1 MKLKDLYSFLKKDLQ
16 QIEDQLVESVR
27 SDQKQIHTAGAELLK
42 AGGKRIRPV
51 FVLLSAQFGTYN
63 IHQVKKPAA
72 ALELIHMAS
81 LVHDDVV
88 DDADMRRGR
97 KTVKAK
103 YDNKIA
109 MYTGDFIF
117 ASALKLMSEI
127 EIPRAHQIL
136 AQGMKEMCLG
146 EIEQIN
152 EQYDT
157 DQNIRKYFKRIKR
170 KTALLIAL
178 SCQLGAITSK
188 ADVSLQKKLY
198 DFGFSVGMA
207 FQITD
212 DILDFTAS
220 EKQLG
225 KPAGSDLKQGN
236 LTLPVLYT
244 IYQYPEM
251 KEKLDSY
258 YDKKEPAQLAELLKD
273 IKELG
278 GIDYATKISD
288 KYLKRAKLAAESL
301 PETDARD
308 SLLKVADYIAGRKF

>member
-16 QIEDQLVESVR
+16 QIEDQLVESVC

-251 KEKLDSY
+251 KKKLDAY

>member
-16 QIEDQLVESVR
+16 QIEDQLAVSVS
-27 SDQKQIHTAGAELLK
+27 SDQPMIHTAGMELLK

-63 IHQVKKPAA
+63 INHVKKPAA

-97 KTVKAK
+97 ETVKAK
-103 YDNKIA
+103 YDSKIA
-109 MYTGDFIF
+109 MYTGDYIF
-117 ASALKLMSEI
+117 ASALKLMTDI
-127 EIPRAHQIL
+127 DIPRAHQIL

-152 EQYDT
+152 EQFDT

-188 ADVSLQKKLY
+188 ADVSLQKMLY
-198 DFGFSVGMA
+198 EFGYCVGMA

-236 LTLPVLYT
+236 ITLPALFT
-244 IYQYPEM
+244 ICEYPEV
-251 KEKLDSY
+251 KEKLNLYYQNKDS
-258 YDKKEPAQLAELLKD
+258 ELLAELLKD
-273 IKELG
+273 IKRLG
-278 GIDYATKISD
+278 GIEYASRISE
-288 KYLKRAKLAAESL
+288 KYLNRAKKAARSL
-301 PETDARD
+301 PDTDARD

>member
-16 QIEDQLVESVR
+16 LIEDQLAVSVS
-27 SDQKQIHTAGAELLK
+27 SDQPMIHTAGMELLK

-63 IHQVKKPAA
+63 ISQVKKPAA

-97 KTVKAK
+97 ETVKAK

-109 MYTGDFIF
+109 MYTGDYIF
-117 ASALKLMSEI
+117 ASALKLMTDI

-152 EQYDT
+152 EQFDT

-188 ADVSLQKKLY
+188 ADVSLQRLLY
-198 DFGFSVGMA
+198 EFGYCVGMA

-236 LTLPVLYT
+236 ITLPALFT
-244 IYQYPEM
+244 IRNYPEV
-251 KEKLDSY
+251 KEKLDLY
-258 YDKKEPAQLAELLKD
+258 YQNGNSELLKELLKD
-273 IKELG
+273 IKSHG
-278 GIDYATKISD
+278 GIEYASQISA
-288 KYLKRAKLAAESL
+288 KYLNRAKNAARSL
-301 PETDARD
+301 PDTDARD
-308 SLLKVADYIAGRKF
+308 SLLKVADFIAGRKF

>member
-16 QIEDQLVESVR
+16 QIEDQLVQSVS
-27 SDQKQIHTAGAELLK
+27 SDQPLIQTAGMELLK
-42 AGGKRIRPV
+42 AGGKRIRPL

-63 IHQVKKPAA
+63 IHLIKKPAA

-103 YDNKIA
+103 YDNKVA
-109 MYTGDFIF
+109 MYTGDYIF
-117 ASALKLMSEI
+117 ASALKLMTDI
-127 EIPRAHQIL
+127 NIPRAHQIL

-152 EQYDT
+152 EQFDT
-157 DQNIRKYFKRIKR
+157 DQNVRKYFKRIKR

-178 SCQLGAITSK
+178 SCQLGAITSM
-188 ADVSLQKKLY
+188 ADASLQKKLY
-198 DFGFSVGMA
+198 EFGYCVGMA

-236 LTLPVLYT
+236 ITLPVLIT
-244 IYQYPEM
+244 INKHPEI
-251 KEKLDSY
+251 KDKLNLYYESKDSVL
-258 YDKKEPAQLAELLKD
+258 LAELLKD
-273 IKELG
+273 MKQLG
-278 GIDYATKISD
+278 GIESASRISE
-288 KYLKRAKLAAESL
+288 KYLNRAKLAASSL

-308 SLLKVADYIAGRKF
+308 SLLKVADFIAGRKF

>member
-1 MKLKDLYSFLKKDLQ
+1 MQ

-63 IHQVKKPAA
+63 IQQVKKPAA

-127 EIPRAHQIL
+127 EIPRAHQVL

-251 KEKLDSY
+251 KEKLDAY
-258 YDKKEPAQLAELLKD
+258 YESNEPAQLAELLKD

-278 GIDYATKISD
+278 GIDYATKVSD

>member
-251 KEKLDSY
+251 KEKLDAY

-288 KYLKRAKLAAESL
+288 KYLKRAKMAAESL

>member
-1 MKLKDLYSFLKKDLQ
+1 MQ

-251 KEKLDSY
+251 KEKLDAY

>member
-1 MKLKDLYSFLKKDLQ
+1 VKLKDLYSFLKKDLQ
-16 QIEDQLVESVR
+16 QIEDQLVLSVR
-27 SDQKQIHTAGAELLK
+27 SDQPMIHKAGMELLK

-63 IHQVKKPAA
+63 IQQVKKPAA

-97 KTVKAK
+97 ETVKAK
-103 YDNKIA
+103 YDSKIA
-109 MYTGDFIF
+109 MYTGDYIF
-117 ASALKLMSEI
+117 ASALKLMTDI

-152 EQYDT
+152 EQFDT

-188 ADVSLQKKLY
+188 ADVSLQKMLY
-198 DFGFSVGMA
+198 EFGYCVGMA

-236 LTLPVLYT
+236 ITLPALFT
-244 IYQYPEM
+244 IYEHPEV
-251 KEKLDSY
+251 KEKLNLY
-258 YDKKEPAQLAELLKD
+258 YQNKNSELLAELLND
-273 IKELG
+273 IKQLG
-278 GIDYATKISD
+278 GIEYASQISE
-288 KYLKRAKLAAESL
+288 KYLNRAKEAARSL
-301 PETDARD
+301 PDTDARD
-308 SLLKVADYIAGRKF
+308 SLLKVADFIAGRKF

>member
-1 MKLKDLYSFLKKDLQ
+1 VKLKDLYSFLKKDLQ

-251 KEKLDSY
+251 KEKLDAY

>member
-1 MKLKDLYSFLKKDLQ
+1 VKLKDLYSFLKKDLQ
-16 QIEDQLVESVR
+16 QIEDQLLQSV
-27 SDQKQIHTAGAELLK
+27 SSEQPLIHTAGEDLLK

-51 FVLLSAQFGTYN
+51 FVLLSAQFGNYD
-63 IHQVKKPAA
+63 IQQIKKPAA

-88 DDADMRRGR
+88 DDADMRRGAQ
-97 KTVKAK
+97 TVKSK
-103 YDNKIA
+103 YDSKIA

-117 ASALKLMSEI
+117 ASALKLMSDI
-127 EIPRAHQIL
+127 PIPRAHQIL
-136 AQGMKEMCLG
+136 ALGMKEMCLG

-157 DQNIRKYFKRIKR
+157 EQNVRQYFRRIKR

-178 SCQLGAITSK
+178 SCQLGAITSE
-188 ADVSLQKKLY
+188 ADVSVQKVLY
-198 DFGFSVGMA
+198 EFGYCVGMA

-236 LTLPVLYT
+236 ITLPALYT
-244 IYQYPEM
+244 IAQYPEF
-251 KEKLDSY
+251 KEKLEKY
-258 YDKKEPAQLAELLKD
+258 YRDNEPALLKELLQI
-273 IKELG
+273 IKHNG
-278 GIDYATKISD
+278 GIEHATSISER
-288 KYLKRAKLAAESL
+288 YLKRAKMAANSL
-301 PETDARD
+301 PDKVAKD
-308 SLLKVADYIAGRKF
+308 SLIKVADFIGSRKF

>member
-1 MKLKDLYSFLKKDLQ
+1 MQ

-27 SDQKQIHTAGAELLK
+27 SDQTQIHTAGAELLK

-63 IHQVKKPAA
+63 IQQVKKPAA

-117 ASALKLMSEI
+117 ASALKLMTEI

-251 KEKLDSY
+251 KEKLDAY
-258 YDKKEPAQLAELLKD
+258 YETREPAQLAELLKD

-278 GIDYATKISD
+278 GIDYAKKISD

>member
-251 KEKLDSY
+251 KEKLDAY

>member
-1 MKLKDLYSFLKKDLQ
+1 VKLMDLYSFLKKDLQ
-16 QIEDQLVESVR
+16 QIEDQLAHSVR
-27 SDQKQIHTAGAELLK
+27 SDQKFIHTAGLELLR

-63 IHQVKKPAA
+63 IQRIKKPAA

-97 KTVKAK
+97 ATVKAK

-117 ASALKLMSEI
+117 AAALKLMTEI

-146 EIEQIN
+146 EIEQIK

-157 DQNIRKYFKRIKR
+157 EQNIRKYYKRIKR

-178 SCQLGAITSK
+178 SCQLGAITSE

-198 DFGFSVGMA
+198 DFGFCVGMS

-212 DILDFTAS
+212 DILDFTAT

-244 IYQYPEM
+244 IYEYPEM
-251 KEKLDSY
+251 KGKLDAY
-258 YDKKEPAQLAELLKD
+258 YETKDAALLAELIKD
-273 IKELG
+273 IKRLG
-278 GIDYATKISD
+278 GIEYAKKISD
-288 KYLKRAKLAAESL
+288 KYLNRAKVAAAAL

-308 SLLKVADYIAGRKF
+308 SLLKVADYMAGRKF

>member
-1 MKLKDLYSFLKKDLQ
+1 VKLKDLYSFLKKDLQ
-16 QIEDQLVESVR
+16 QIEHQLAVSVS
-27 SDQKQIHTAGAELLK
+27 SDQPMIHTAGMELLK

-63 IHQVKKPAA
+63 INHVKKPAA

-97 KTVKAK
+97 ETVKAK
-103 YDNKIA
+103 YDSKIA
-109 MYTGDFIF
+109 MYTGDYIF
-117 ASALKLMSEI
+117 ASALKLMTDI
-127 EIPRAHQIL
+127 DIPRAHQIL

-152 EQYDT
+152 EQFDT

-188 ADVSLQKKLY
+188 ADVSLQKMLY
-198 DFGFSVGMA
+198 EFGYCVGMA

-236 LTLPVLYT
+236 ITLPALFT
-244 IYQYPEM
+244 ICEYPEV
-251 KEKLDSY
+251 KEKLNLYYQNKDS
-258 YDKKEPAQLAELLKD
+258 ELLAELLKD
-273 IKELG
+273 IKRLG
-278 GIDYATKISD
+278 GIEYASRISE
-288 KYLKRAKLAAESL
+288 KYLNRAKKAARSL
-301 PETDARD
+301 PDTDARD

>member
-16 QIEDQLVESVR
+16 LIEDQLAVSVS
-27 SDQKQIHTAGAELLK
+27 SDQPMIHTAGMELLK

-63 IHQVKKPAA
+63 ISQVKKPAA

-97 KTVKAK
+97 ETVKAK

-109 MYTGDFIF
+109 MYTGDYIF
-117 ASALKLMSEI
+117 ASALKLMTDI

-152 EQYDT
+152 EQFDT

-188 ADVSLQKKLY
+188 ADVSLQKLLY
-198 DFGFSVGMA
+198 EFGYCVGMA

-236 LTLPVLYT
+236 ITLPALFT
-244 IYQYPEM
+244 IRNYPEV
-251 KEKLDSY
+251 KEKLDLY
-258 YDKKEPAQLAELLKD
+258 YQNGNSELLKELLKD
-273 IKELG
+273 IKSHG
-278 GIDYATKISD
+278 GIEYASQISA
-288 KYLKRAKLAAESL
+288 KYLNRAKNAARSL
-301 PETDARD
+301 PDTDARD
-308 SLLKVADYIAGRKF
+308 SLLKVADFIAGRKF

>member
-251 KEKLDSY
+251 KKKLDAY

>member
-1 MKLKDLYSFLKKDLQ
+1 MKLKDLYSFLKRDLQ
-16 QIEDQLVESVR
+16 QIEDQLAQSV
-27 SDQKQIHTAGAELLK
+27 SSEQTLINTAGLELLK

-51 FVLLSAQFGTYN
+51 FVLLSAQFGTYD
-63 IHQVKKPAA
+63 IHQIKKTAA

-97 KTVKAK
+97 ETVKAK
-103 YDNKIA
+103 YDSKVA
-109 MYTGDFIF
+109 MYTGDYIF
-117 ASALKLMSEI
+117 ASALKLMTDI

-146 EIEQIN
+146 EVEQIK

-157 DQNIRKYFKRIKR
+157 DQNVRKYFKRIKR
-170 KTALLIAL
+170 KTALLIAM

-188 ADVSLQKKLY
+188 ADIPVQKLLY
-198 DFGFSVGMA
+198 DFGYSVGMA

-236 LTLPVLYT
+236 ITLPALYT
-244 IYQYPEM
+244 IQRFPGF
-251 KEKLDSY
+251 KEKLNLY
-258 YDKKEPAQLAELLKD
+258 YENGDETLLSD
-273 IKELG
+273 ILKQIKRNGSIEF
-278 GIDYATKISD
+278 ASAISD
-288 KYLKRAKLAAESL
+288 TYLNRAKAAASGL
-301 PETDARD
+301 PETSARE
-308 SLLKVADYIAGRKF
+308 SLLKVADFIAGRKF

>member
-1 MKLKDLYSFLKKDLQ
+1 MKLKDLYSFLKRDLQ
-16 QIEDQLVESVR
+16 QIEDQLVQSVS
-27 SDQKQIHTAGAELLK
+27 SDQTLINTAGMELLK

-51 FVLLSAQFGTYN
+51 FVLLSAQFGTYD
-63 IHQVKKPAA
+63 IHQIKKTAA

-97 KTVKAK
+97 ETVKAK
-103 YDNKIA
+103 YDSKVA
-109 MYTGDFIF
+109 MYTGDYIF
-117 ASALKLMSEI
+117 ASALKLMTDI

-146 EIEQIN
+146 EIEQIK

-157 DQNIRKYFKRIKR
+157 DQNVRKYFKRIKR

-178 SCQLGAITSK
+178 SCQLGAITSR
-188 ADVSLQKKLY
+188 ADIPIQKLLY
-198 DFGFSVGMA
+198 EFGYSVGMA

-236 LTLPVLYT
+236 ITLPALYT
-244 IYQYPEM
+244 IQRFPEF
-251 KEKLDSY
+251 KEKLNLY
-258 YDKKEPAQLAELLKD
+258 YENGDNLLLND
-273 IKELG
+273 ILKLIKRNG
-278 GIDYATKISD
+278 GIEYASSISAT
-288 KYLKRAKLAAESL
+288 YLNRAKSAASAL
-301 PETDARD
+301 PETSARE
-308 SLLKVADYIAGRKF
+308 SLIKVADFIAGRKF

>member
-1 MKLKDLYSFLKKDLQ
+1 VKLKDLYSFLKKDLQ
-16 QIEDQLVESVR
+16 QIEDQLVRSVS
-27 SDQKQIHTAGAELLK
+27 SDQPMIHTAGMELLK

-63 IHQVKKPAA
+63 INQVKKPAA

-88 DDADMRRGR
+88 DDSDMRRGR
-97 KTVKAK
+97 ETVKAK
-103 YDNKIA
+103 YDSKIA
-109 MYTGDFIF
+109 MYTGDYIF
-117 ASALKLMSEI
+117 ASALKLMTDI
-127 EIPRAHQIL
+127 DIPLAHQIL

-188 ADVSLQKKLY
+188 TDVSLQKMLY
-198 DFGFSVGMA
+198 EFGYCVGMA

-236 LTLPVLYT
+236 ITLPALFT
-244 IYQYPEM
+244 IYEYPEV
-251 KEKLDSY
+251 KEKLNLY
-258 YDKKEPAQLAELLKD
+258 YKNKESELLAELLKD
-273 IKELG
+273 IKRLG
-278 GIDYATKISD
+278 GIEYASSISE
-288 KYLKRAKLAAESL
+288 KYLNRAKMAAQSL
-301 PETDARD
+301 PDTDARD
-308 SLLKVADYIAGRKF
+308 SLLKVADFIAGRKF

>member
-16 QIEDQLVESVR
+16 QIEDQLVLSVR
-27 SDQKQIHTAGAELLK
+27 SDQPMIHKAGMELLK

-63 IHQVKKPAA
+63 IQQVKKPAA

-97 KTVKAK
+97 ETVKAK
-103 YDNKIA
+103 YDSKIA
-109 MYTGDFIF
+109 MYTGDYIF
-117 ASALKLMSEI
+117 ASALKLMTDI

-152 EQYDT
+152 EQFDT

-188 ADVSLQKKLY
+188 ADVSLQKMLY
-198 DFGFSVGMA
+198 EFGYCVGMA

-236 LTLPVLYT
+236 ITLPALFT
-244 IYQYPEM
+244 IYEHPEV
-251 KEKLDSY
+251 KEKLNLY
-258 YDKKEPAQLAELLKD
+258 YQNKNSELLAELLKD
-273 IKELG
+273 IKQLG
-278 GIDYATKISD
+278 GIEYASQISE
-288 KYLKRAKLAAESL
+288 KYLNRAKEAARSL
-301 PETDARD
+301 PDTDARD
-308 SLLKVADYIAGRKF
+308 SLLKVADFIAGRKF

>member
-63 IHQVKKPAA
+63 IQQVKKPAA

-127 EIPRAHQIL
+127 EIPRAHQVL

-251 KEKLDSY
+251 KEKLDAY
-258 YDKKEPAQLAELLKD
+258 YESNEPAQLAELLKD

-278 GIDYATKISD
+278 GIDYATKVSD

>member
-16 QIEDQLVESVR
+16 QIEDQLAVSVS
-27 SDQKQIHTAGAELLK
+27 SDQPMIHTAGMELLK

-97 KTVKAK
+97 ETVKAK

-109 MYTGDFIF
+109 MYTGDYIF
-117 ASALKLMSEI
+117 ASALKLMTDI

-152 EQYDT
+152 EQFDT

-188 ADVSLQKKLY
+188 ADVSLQKLLY
-198 DFGFSVGMA
+198 EFGYCVGMA

-212 DILDFTAS
+212 DILDFTSS

-236 LTLPVLYT
+236 ITLPALFT
-244 IYQYPEM
+244 IRNYPEV
-251 KEKLDSY
+251 KEKLNLY
-258 YDKKEPAQLAELLKD
+258 YQNENSELLRELLKD
-273 IKELG
+273 IKTLG
-278 GIDYATKISD
+278 GIEYASQISE
-288 KYLKRAKLAAESL
+288 KYLNRAKNAARSL

>member
-1 MKLKDLYSFLKKDLQ
+1 VKLKDLYSFLKKDLQ
-16 QIEDQLVESVR
+16 QIEDQLAVSVS
-27 SDQKQIHTAGAELLK
+27 SDQPMIHTAGMELLK

-63 IHQVKKPAA
+63 INQVKKPAA

-97 KTVKAK
+97 ETVKAK
-103 YDNKIA
+103 YDSKIA
-109 MYTGDFIF
+109 MYTGDYIF
-117 ASALKLMSEI
+117 ASALKLMTDI

-152 EQYDT
+152 EQFDT

-188 ADVSLQKKLY
+188 ADVSLQKLLY
-198 DFGFSVGMA
+198 EFGYCVGMA

-236 LTLPVLYT
+236 ITLPALFT
-244 IYQYPEM
+244 IRNYPEV
-251 KEKLDSY
+251 KEKLNLY
-258 YDKKEPAQLAELLKD
+258 YQNENSELLRELLKD
-273 IKELG
+273 IKSLG
-278 GIDYATKISD
+278 GIEFASQISE
-288 KYLKRAKLAAESL
+288 KYLNRAKNAARSL
-301 PETDARD
+301 PDTDARD

>member
-1 MKLKDLYSFLKKDLQ
+1 MQ

-27 SDQKQIHTAGAELLK
+27 SDQTQIHTAGAELLK

-63 IHQVKKPAA
+63 IQQVKKPAA

-117 ASALKLMSEI
+117 ASALKLMTEI

-157 DQNIRKYFKRIKR
+157 DQNIRRYFKRIKR

-244 IYQYPEM
+244 IYQYPNM
-251 KEKLDSY
+251 KEKLDAY
-258 YDKKEPAQLAELLKD
+258 YETKEPAQLAELLKD

>member
-16 QIEDQLVESVR
+16 QIEDQLAVSVS
-27 SDQKQIHTAGAELLK
+27 SDQPMIHTAGMELLK

-63 IHQVKKPAA
+63 INHVKKPAA

-97 KTVKAK
+97 QTVKAK
-103 YDNKIA
+103 YDSKIA
-109 MYTGDFIF
+109 MYTGDYIF
-117 ASALKLMSEI
+117 ASALKLMTDI

-152 EQYDT
+152 EQFDT
-157 DQNIRKYFKRIKR
+157 NQNIRKYFKRIKR

-188 ADVSLQKKLY
+188 ADVSLQKMLY
-198 DFGFSVGMA
+198 EFGYCVGMA

-236 LTLPVLYT
+236 ITLPALFT
-244 IYQYPEM
+244 ICEYPEV
-251 KEKLDSY
+251 KEKLNLYYQNKDS
-258 YDKKEPAQLAELLKD
+258 ELLAEILKD
-273 IKELG
+273 IKSLG
-278 GIDYATKISD
+278 GIEYASRISE
-288 KYLKRAKLAAESL
+288 KYLNRAKKAARSL
-301 PETDARD
+301 PDTDARD

>member
-1 MKLKDLYSFLKKDLQ
+1 VKLKDLYSFLKRDIQ
-16 QIEDQLVESVR
+16 QIEDQLVQSVG
-27 SDQKQIHTAGAELLK
+27 SDHPLINTAGMELLK

-51 FVLLSAQFGTYN
+51 FVLLSAQFGTYD
-63 IHQVKKPAA
+63 IHQVKKTAA

-97 KTVKAK
+97 ETVKAK
-103 YDNKIA
+103 YDSKVA
-109 MYTGDFIF
+109 MYTGDYIF
-117 ASALKLMSEI
+117 ASALKLMTDI
-127 EIPRAHQIL
+127 DIPRAHQIL

-146 EIEQIN
+146 EIEQIK

-157 DQNIRKYFKRIKR
+157 NQNSRKYFKRIKR

-178 SCQLGAITSK
+178 SCQLGAITSR
-188 ADVSLQKKLY
+188 ADIPIQKLLY
-198 DFGFSVGMA
+198 EFGYSVGMA

-236 LTLPVLYT
+236 ITLPALYT
-244 IYQYPEM
+244 IRQFPEF
-251 KEKLDSY
+251 KDKLDLY
-258 YDKKEPAQLAELLKD
+258 YQTGDESLLNGILKA
-273 IKELG
+273 IKRHG
-278 GIDYATKISD
+278 GISYASAVSEN
-288 KYLKRAKLAAESL
+288 YLNRAKTAANAL
-301 PETDARD
+301 PNTAARE
-308 SLLKVADYIAGRKF
+308 SLLKVADFIAGRKF

>member
-16 QIEDQLVESVR
+16 QIEDQLAVSVS
-27 SDQKQIHTAGAELLK
+27 SDQPMIHTAGMELLN

-63 IHQVKKPAA
+63 INHVKKPAA

-97 KTVKAK
+97 LTVKAK
-103 YDNKIA
+103 YDSKIA
-109 MYTGDFIF
+109 MYTGDYIF
-117 ASALKLMSEI
+117 ASALKLMTDI

-152 EQYDT
+152 EQFDT
-157 DQNIRKYFKRIKR
+157 NQNIRKYFKRIKR

-188 ADVSLQKKLY
+188 ADVSLQKMLY
-198 DFGFSVGMA
+198 EFGYCVGMA

-236 LTLPVLYT
+236 ITLPALFT
-244 IYQYPEM
+244 ICEYPEV
-251 KEKLDSY
+251 KEKLNLYYQNEDS
-258 YDKKEPAQLAELLKD
+258 ELLAELLKD
-273 IKELG
+273 IKSLG
-278 GIDYATKISD
+278 GIEYASRISE
-288 KYLKRAKLAAESL
+288 KYLNRAKKAARSL
-301 PETDARD
+301 PDTDARD